1 MTAIYILI
9 VKFVCCPYI
18 IIVFILN
25 EIESRLNFSIV
36 YFDVWG
42 PTSNTHNDH
51 RYFVIF
57 RWCISD
63 DFNILLKRK
72 DEVSSAYKIF
82 RECIKT
88 QFQTKIHIF
97 LRNLAKWVVDVFVKP
112 LQERKKIT
120 KSAPN
125 IKYEGRGQQNYCGM
139 SFLPHR

>member
-25 EIESRLNFSIV
+25 EIESQLNFSIV

-82 RECIKT
+82 RECIKM

-97 LRNLAKWVVDVFVKP
+97 LRNLTKWVQTSNTREEDNKTTVACPFCH
-112 LQERKKIT
+112 I
-120 KSAPN
+120 
-125 IKYEGRGQQNYCGM
+125 G
-139 SFLPHR
+139 SFCCCSCKTRR